1 MTLDIDVKHRG
12 KAFWVKGF
20 LEGDSHS
27 PVIRKRFTAKEDAV
41 SYATGLVGGYGPA
54 VRQLGRPGW
63 VMSDDTADD
72 GYASYDFARTRTWLR
87 EGASSLP
94 SATLRLR
101 LKAEGRAGTR
111 PPASRRITLF
121 WCPPHRGF
129 EGVKREWRA
138 EPDCA
143 QTA

>member
-20 LEGDSHS
+20 LEGDSYS

-94 SATLRLR
+94 SATM
-101 LKAEGRAGTR
+101 A
-111 PPASRRITLF
+111 PAKSRRTSGHTSSGHSHHTVLM
-121 WCPPHRGF
+121 PATQGF
-129 EGVKREWRA
+129 EGVKHEWRA